1 MGYRG
6 LMFLINGTNRFEIV
20 NYMTRFFDKFGSDK
34 LVREFPAKRIKV
46 TIK

>member
-6 LMFLINGTNRFEIV
+6 LVFLINGANMFKIA
-20 NYMTRFFDKFGSDK
+20 NCMTRFLDKFRNDK

-46 TIK
+46 T